1 MYRFESHDRAGVGN
15 ASPGAA
21 TYAERA
27 RQLSLPFTATIRLG
41 ATGRVTAAAIRRGT
55 FAMSEDGTA
64 YIAPEERELPAIQAW
79 LTAYPAAR
87 DRLWLTTPHAIREA
101 LTARAA
107 PQLLANAVNR
117 LATRHPE
124 FSARRTLTRA
134 QATIGG
140 AAVAAIVA
148 GAVLAP
154 RDVAIAINLV
164 AACLFLAVST
174 LRFVAAG
181 TLRPLRQVHA
191 SAPSN
196 EADLPV
202 YTVLAPLH
210 REAALADD
218 IVRALLN
225 VDWPRD
231 KLDVKLLVEACDPA
245 TIAAAR
251 RATQGTPFEVVV
263 VPAGSPRTKP
273 RALAYALPLAR
284 GTFVTVFDAE
294 DRPHRLQLRRAWE
307 TFRNA
312 PADLGCVQA
321 ALLIDNEDDSWLAR
335 LFAIEYAALFDGLL
349 PALAALKI
357 PVPLGGT
364 SNHFR
369 LSVLNEVGGWDCYNV
384 TEDADIGIRLAR
396 FGYRT
401 VIIDLP
407 TLEEAP
413 TNARIWFR
421 QRTRWFKGW
430 MQTFLVHTRQ
440 PLRLVR
446 ELGAAGA
453 LGFMLMSVGIVLSA
467 MVYPVYLATVVLAL
481 LNPLDVWANGNTFHA
496 AAVGIY
502 FFNLAGGHAAMAL
515 LALRALRRRGR
526 TGLTGGIWLLPV
538 YWLFMSLAAYWAV
551 AELAFR
557 PHYWAKTP
565 HCRYRG
571 RTIARHRRRSAGAA
585 ARQGQALPVPGG

>member
-1 MYRFESHDRAGVGN
+1 MDY
-15 ASPGAA
+15 ASLGAA
-21 TYAERA
+21 VYAERA
-27 RQLSLPFTATIRLG
+27 RQLMLPFTETVRPCSAG
-41 ATGRVTAAAIRRGT
+41 HVSAAAIRRGA
-55 FAMSEDGTA
+55 FAMSADGMA
-64 YIAPEERELPAIQAW
+64 YIAPEKCELPAIETW
-79 LTAYPAAR
+79 LAAYPAAR
-87 DRLWLTTPHAIREA
+87 DRLWVTTPRAIRAA

-107 PQLLANAVNR
+107 PQLLASAVNR

-134 QATIGG
+134 QAIVGS
-140 AAVAAIVA
+140 VAAALIA
-148 GAVLAP
+148 GAAVLAP
-154 RDVAIAINLV
+154 QATVVAINLA
-164 AACLFLAVST
+164 AACLFLGVST

-181 TLRPLRQVHA
+181 AWPAARPVRTG
-191 SAPSN
+191 APSRD
-196 EADLPV
+196 ADMPV

-210 REAALADD
+210 REAELADD

-231 KLDVKLLVEACDPA
+231 KLDVKLLVEAGDTA
-245 TIAAAR
+245 TIVAAR

-263 VPAGSPRTKP
+263 VPPGAPRTKP
-273 RALAYALPLAR
+273 RALAFALPLAR
-284 GTFVTVFDAE
+284 GAFVTVFDAE
-294 DRPHRLQLRRAWE
+294 DRPHRSQLRRAWE

-312 PADLGCVQA
+312 PPDLGCVQA
-321 ALLIDNEDDSWLAR
+321 ALVIDNEDAGWLAR

-349 PALAALKI
+349 PALAALRV

-369 LSVLNEVGGWDCYNV
+369 LSVLNKIGGWDCYNV
-384 TEDADIGIRLAR
+384 TEDADVGIRLAR

-401 VIIDLP
+401 AIIDIP

-413 TNARIWFR
+413 TGPRVWFR

-430 MQTFLVHTRQ
+430 LQTFLVHTRQ

-446 ELGAAGA
+446 ELGAMGA
-453 LGFMLMSVGIVLSA
+453 FGFMLMSAGIVLSA
-467 MVYPVYLATVVLAL
+467 MVYPIYLATVVLA
-481 LNPLDVWANGNTFHA
+481 PLHPQDLWENGSAVHA

-502 FFNLAGGHAAMAL
+502 FFNLVGGHVAMAL
-515 LALRALRRRGR
+515 LAVRALRRRGR
-526 TGLTGGIWLLPV
+526 TGLAGGIWLLPV

-551 AELAFR
+551 VELVLR

-565 HCRYRG
+565 HCRYGGRPSARRG
-571 RTIARHRRRSAGAA
+571 QRHAA
-585 ARQGQALPVPGG
+585 AVVRQGVPRPVPGG